1 MARNFEFHH
10 SDLNNK
16 FYGDDT
22 KHAGETR
29 THPKYW
35 EQDSSIF
42 GASSRARLAQDAN
55 DRITLALIEEE
66 KMQAKARKFKRTTAR
81 ETFADNHY
89 DPAFIPN
96 GKRVV
101 R

>member
-1 MARNFEFHH
+1 MARNFGFHH

-22 KHAGETR
+22 KRNGEKR

-35 EQDSSIF
+35 EQDTSIF
-42 GASSRARLAQDAN
+42 GASSQVRLAQNTD

-66 KMQAKARKFKRTTAR
+66 KIQAKARKFKRTTAR

-89 DPAFIPN
+89 DLAFIPN

>member
-1 MARNFEFHH
+1 MARNLEFYR

-16 FYGDDT
+16 FYSDDT
-22 KHAGETR
+22 KHAGERR
-29 THPKYW
+29 THPRYW
-35 EQDSSIF
+35 EQDTSIF
-42 GASSRARLAQDAN
+42 GASSRVCLAQDT
-55 DRITLALIEEE
+55 DDQITLALIEEE
-66 KMQAKARKFKRTTAR
+66 KMQTKAKNFKRTTPR

-96 GKRVV
+96 SKRVV

>member
-1 MARNFEFHH
+1 MARSFEFHP

-16 FYGDDT
+16 FYSDDT

-29 THPKYW
+29 THQKYW
-35 EQDSSIF
+35 EQDTSIF
-42 GASSRARLAQDAN
+42 GTSSRARLAQDAD

-66 KMQAKARKFKRTTAR
+66 KMQTKAKNFKRTTPR
-81 ETFADNHY
+81 ETFADHHY